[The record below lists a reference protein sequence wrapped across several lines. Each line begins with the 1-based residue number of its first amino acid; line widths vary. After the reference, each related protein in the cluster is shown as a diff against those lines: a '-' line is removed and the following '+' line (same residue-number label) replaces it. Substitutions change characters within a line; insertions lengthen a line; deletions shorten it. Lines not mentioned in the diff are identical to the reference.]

1 MKPILRKTYTVC
13 VLLLAIVISTAAF
26 PSCAGNNKPDT
37 TVAVYGTNVLG
48 AATELQ
54 KGVTAATDAGILPV
68 AKAQTITAHVKIVYD
83 KSGPLGDALRAYHAA
98 TALDVR
104 NLKAS
109 EIQGWIADINGAIA
123 NILNVSL
130 PEGAVAQISSLV
142 GKVLAAISAVQAEVA
157 KGLGGS

>member
-1 MKPILRKTYTVC
+1 MKFRSRKVYIALFLAL
-13 VLLLAIVISTAAF
+13 VLSTAAL
-26 PSCAGNNKPDT
+26 PSCAGNNKPET
-37 TVAVYGTNVLG
+37 VVAVYGTNVLG

-54 KGVTAATDAGILPV
+54 KGVTAATDAGVIPV
-68 AKAQTITAHVKIVYD
+68 PKAQEITKHVKIVYD
-83 KSGPLGDALRAYHAA
+83 KAGPLGEALRTYNAA
-98 TALDVR
+98 TSVSLR
-104 NLKAS
+104 NVKAS

-130 PEGAVAQISSLV
+130 PDGAVAEISKLV